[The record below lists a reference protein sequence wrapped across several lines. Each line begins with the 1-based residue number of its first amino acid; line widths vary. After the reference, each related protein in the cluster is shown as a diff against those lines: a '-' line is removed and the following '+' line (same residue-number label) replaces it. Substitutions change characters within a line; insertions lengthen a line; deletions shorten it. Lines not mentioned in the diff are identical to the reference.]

1 METEEKQAEMFWI
14 VCGKESRKAG
24 DDSKHSGPVI
34 ILHPKG
40 TAGVSLQKQIKSE
53 LKPQVLISF

>member
-1 METEEKQAEMFWI
+1 METTEKQAEMFWI
-14 VCGKESRKAG
+14 VCGKESRKPG
-24 DDSKHSGPVI
+24 DYSKHMSCD
-34 ILHPKG
+34 HSTSRG